1 MPQLFDVPGWKVSED
16 PVAESSQG
24 SASKKR
30 KRPAS
35 NGSSLLAGGFSLEK
49 LMDTIKEKTADLP
62 AAKGEKPKKKKSKE
76 KDKGKEKEKSKQE
89 DKSKPAAVVERKIS
103 RPMPLQRGSEK
114 RSVKNSPAKPEVL
127 RPPKRQKTQHE
138 DEEEAPSQHTPA
150 ADTATEENYTTL
162 QKSMKDKLDGARFRM
177 INENLYKSESGD
189 AVQMMK
195 EDPSVFSEYHKG
207 FRRQVQT
214 WPTNPVDLYIEQLQ
228 DYPEKTVVADIG
240 CGDAALA
247 RALIPQGMV
256 VMSFDLVADG
266 AFVIEAD
273 ACQKIPLPGSEGGDS
288 GPSVGEAQ
296 VVDVVVCAL
305 SLMNTNWP
313 RCIREAWRVLKAN
326 GELKIAE
333 VASRFSSIKEFE
345 SLVCSIGFKL
355 KSKDDSNSHFTLFEF
370 KKIPRSLKTEKDWA
384 NIYGKGSVLKPC
396 EYKRR

>member
-1 MPQLFDVPGWKVSED
+1 MPQMFDVPGWKVPTE

-35 NGSSLLAGGFSLEK
+35 DGSRLLAGGFSLEK
-49 LMDTIKEKTADLP
+49 LMDTLKEKTADLP
-62 AAKGEKPKKKKSKE
+62 AAKSEKLKKKKSKE
-76 KDKGKEKEKSKQE
+76 KSKDKEKQEVMEKS
-89 DKSKPAAVVERKIS
+89 AAATLGREIS
-103 RPMPLQRGSEK
+103 RPMPLKRGSER
-114 RSVKNSPAKPEVL
+114 RSVKQSPSKSEAS
-127 RPPKRQKTQHE
+127 RAPKRQKTQHAV
-138 DEEEAPSQHTPA
+138 EEKPGSQHEQPVE
-150 ADTATEENYTTL
+150 TATEEKYTSL
-162 QKSMKDKLDGARFRM
+162 QKSMRNKLDGAKFRM

-189 AVQMMK
+189 ALQMMR

-228 DYPEKTVVADIG
+228 DYSKKTVVADLG

-247 RALIPQGMV
+247 RALVPQGLT
-256 VMSFDLVADG
+256 VMSFDLVSDG
-266 AFVIEAD
+266 AFVVEAD
-273 ACQKIPLPGSEGGDS
+273 ACQKIPLPGSEGNDS
-288 GPSVGEAQ
+288 GPSFGEAQ

-313 RCIREAWRVLKAN
+313 KCIREAWRVLKAD

-333 VASRFSSIKEFE
+333 VASRFTNVKEFE

-355 KSKDDSNSHFTLFEF
+355 QSKDDNNSHFTLFEF
-370 KKIPRSLKTEKDWA
+370 KKIPRLCKSEKDWTS
-384 NIYGKGSVLKPC
+384 IYAKASVLKPC